1 MITVYSKNN
10 CVQCKMVKK
19 QLTANNIDFQE
30 INVDEQPEYKEY
42 LKDHGWKAAPV
53 VESEIGDF
61 SGNQPDKVRAL
72 IKHYKK

>member
-10 CVQCKMVKK
+10 CIQCKMVKR

-30 INVDEQPEYKEY
+30 INVDEQPEYAQY

-61 SGNQPDKVRAL
+61 SGNRPDKVREL